1 MIMKIPNEIKEAIN
15 DLAIYILEANKAR
28 HKIVTWLRNEMHISD
43 IPFYNRVFPIFRFRF
58 STVNDITNTIYKCIE
73 GGIVMKQTIDAIMQI
88 ATLIMGI
95 ICFVIGI
102 INIKEATEYLA
113 ISMALVSASL
123 LFSRIQDKEE
133 RK

>member
-1 MIMKIPNEIKEAIN
+1 
-15 DLAIYILEANKAR
+15 
-28 HKIVTWLRNEMHISD
+28 
-43 IPFYNRVFPIFRFRF
+43 
-58 STVNDITNTIYKCIE
+58 
-73 GGIVMKQTIDAIMQI
+73 MKQTIDAIMQI
-88 ATLIMGI
+88 TTLVMGI

>member
-73 GGIVMKQTIDAIMQI
+73 EAASDAQQSNIEYSFI
-88 ATLIMGI
+88 SDTLNNSTNDFEKG
-95 ICFVIGI
+95 
-102 INIKEATEYLA
+102 
-113 ISMALVSASL
+113 
-123 LFSRIQDKEE
+123 
-133 RK
+133 